1 MLTKF
6 KDTVE
11 RYHKLLNK
19 NSATLLVE
27 FLEYLKSV
35 RISDNI
41 RMCFEDSNKFLW
53 LF

>member
-35 RISDNI
+35 RISDRYQNV
-41 RMCFEDSNKFLW
+41 F
-53 LF
+53 